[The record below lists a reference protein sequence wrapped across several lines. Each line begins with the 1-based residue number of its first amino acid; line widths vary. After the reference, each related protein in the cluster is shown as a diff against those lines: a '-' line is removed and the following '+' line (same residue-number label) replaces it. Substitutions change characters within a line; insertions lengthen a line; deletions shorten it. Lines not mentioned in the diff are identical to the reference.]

1 MTYIIL
7 SLVAGGVA
15 RAFVGTGLGP
25 KWLGRWSVYPP
36 VAAAILL
43 SSPALDLT
51 TYANFGLFFWAVLV
65 SSLNL
70 GLGGTNWESWKHQV
84 LRFGLPSIAL
94 ILPLLFQNPSPLLLL
109 YPLCVASIA
118 ACYPMRQRAFEL
130 LRFRERTFNTP
141 FGSVDWDS
149 ARLAELALGAAVL
162 GGLAIL

>member
-36 VAAAILL
+36 VAAVCAYIGLA
-43 SSPALDLT
+43 PTLDLT
-51 TYANFGLFFWAVLV
+51 EPSQSLGLLWVVLV

-70 GLGGTNWESWKHQV
+70 RLGGTNWESWKHQA

-118 ACYPMRQRAFEL
+118 ACYPMRQHAFDLLHLPEL
-130 LRFRERTFNTP
+130 SFQIP
-141 FGSVDWDS
+141 FTKLSITLDAS
-149 ARLAELALGAAVL
+149 RLIEFIIDAAAL
-162 GGLAIL
+162 